1 MTPRPTSTLTG
12 TPTGTPTAFRLRRS
26 ALALLLLACGVS
38 PQVAVGWPG
47 AAPPTAPAAA
57 PAAKPEAPA
66 TEEFWYAI
74 SLGGKHAGY
83 QRETR
88 TRDADGTQTT
98 AQEAVF
104 VIRRGTLKVRNRIEA
119 SFTETKDHTPISMR
133 VTRELG
139 SSPVVEEYTFRKD
152 AVEVISHQDG
162 RKLVQTRPRPSGEWL
177 TPAQAENLI
186 RLRQTSGAK
195 QIVVRA
201 IDPSVGLEPST
212 DTYALQGKE
221 TLDVLGKKVPVWKYA
236 LTSSKLPGITQT
248 VSLDERARLVRV
260 EMDAAGDRM
269 ETIAST
275 REAALRESEGP
286 EIMVATFVKPDR
298 PIREARRVQRAA
310 YTLSVPKG
318 ELPDLPTAAA
328 QTFTRIDAG
337 SGRVEVD
344 VDRRP
349 ITDDGS
355 DPAYLAAS
363 SAMNTQ
369 DEEIRSL
376 SAKAVRGAT
385 TPTEKAAAVRRFV
398 RDHIREKNLG
408 SGFATASEVA
418 RSRSGDCTEHAVLAA
433 ALLRSAGVPARVA
446 SGLVYADQFS
456 GEREVFA
463 YHMWAQAF
471 IEQDG
476 KGTWIDVDATL
487 PESPS
492 FDATHIALVTSSLK
506 EGEFERSMV
515 NIAKVLGVLKV
526 KVERTETARGAA
538 R

>member
-1 MTPRPTSTLTG
+1 MTRRPTRH
-12 TPTGTPTAFRLRRS
+12 PNRWS
-26 ALALLLLACGVS
+26 ALALFFLAS
-38 PQVAVGWPG
+38 PSLAVGAAISPP
-47 AAPPTAPAAA
+47 AAPPVAPQTG
-57 PAAKPEAPA
+57 PQSKPEAPA
-66 TEEFWYAI
+66 SEEFWYAI

-88 TRDADGTQTT
+88 TRTSDGTLTT

-119 SFTETKDHTPISMR
+119 SFTETKAHAPVSMR

-139 SSPVVEEYTFRKD
+139 STPVVEEYTFRAD
-152 AVEVISHQDG
+152 SVDVVSHQDG
-162 RKLVQTRPRPSGEWL
+162 RKLVQSRPRPSGEWL
-177 TPAQAENLI
+177 TPGQAENLI

-212 DTYALQGKE
+212 DTYTLVGKE
-221 TLDVLGKKVPVWKYA
+221 TLEVLGKKVPIWKYT

-248 VSLDERARLVRV
+248 VSLDEKARLVRV

-269 ETIAST
+269 ETIAAT
-275 REAALRESEGP
+275 RESALRESEGP

-298 PIREARRVQRAA
+298 PIRDARRVVRAA

-318 ELPDLPTAAA
+318 DLPDLPTAAA
-328 QTFTRIDAG
+328 QSFTRIDAS

-344 VDRRP
+344 VSRRP
-349 ITDDGS
+349 TSDDRK

-363 SAMNTQ
+363 SSINTQ
-369 DEEIRSL
+369 DEEIKSL
-376 SAKAVRGAT
+376 SARAVRGAT

-398 RDHIREKNLG
+398 REHIREKNLG

-433 ALLRSAGVPARVA
+433 ALLRASGVPARVA

-471 IEQDG
+471 VEQDG

-487 PESPS
+487 PESPA

-526 KVERTETARGAA
+526 KVEQTETARGAA